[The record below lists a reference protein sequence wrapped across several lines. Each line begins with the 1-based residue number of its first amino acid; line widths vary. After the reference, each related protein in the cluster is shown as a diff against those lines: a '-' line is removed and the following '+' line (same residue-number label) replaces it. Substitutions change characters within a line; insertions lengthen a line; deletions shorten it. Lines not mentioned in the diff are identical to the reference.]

1 MDDSLLP
8 TVGIVEAPGACG
20 PRSRFKLDLLLGF
33 VGGIEQLVRPGQTVL
48 LKPNLRRLAYD
59 SHRQLF
65 LFVAEAVQ
73 RLGGRVV
80 IGDSPWLRNNSAR
93 HLWEQT
99 GLDGIARERD
109 WEFVSFERSVLERTE
124 LGKRVYFLPRIV
136 VEADHVINIAPV
148 LRNHR
153 TQLAGAMFNLLG
165 IIPGF
170 KKGQYP
176 AEYSRSEHLDQLL
189 VDIYSIVQP
198 SLTVADVCRSNN
210 AHVSSDA
217 DNCRFLAS
225 TDGIAVDSVAAALT
239 GLRPRSLRA
248 VHLAGDAGLGIGW
261 LEGVKMI
268 GDRVI
273 PWKIRDLDSF
283 GPGTRFPLPK
293 SLDNFIDGFVWRKPH
308 VDTGTCMPCGKC
320 TESCPS
326 GAMMLEEEGKPPEMT
341 DDLCVSCWHCQR
353 ACPISAISIQES
365 WLTGRPH

>member
-1 MDDSLLP
+1 MLP

-20 PRSRFKLDLLLGF
+20 VRSRFKLDLLLGF

-48 LKPNLRRLAYD
+48 LKPNLRRLVYD

-80 IGDSPWLRNNSAR
+80 IGDSPWLRNNPAR
-93 HLWEQT
+93 RLWEQT
-99 GLDGIARERD
+99 GLDSIARERG
-109 WEFVSFERSVLERTE
+109 WEFVSFERSILDRVG

-136 VEADHVINIAPV
+136 LEADHVINIAPV

-153 TQLAGAMFNLLG
+153 TLLAGAMFNLLG
-165 IIPGF
+165 VIPGF

-176 AEYSRSEHLDQLL
+176 VEFSRSEHLDQLL

-198 SLTVADVCRSNN
+198 SLTLADVCRRDD
-210 AHVSSDA
+210 ARGLSDP

-239 GLRPRSLRA
+239 GLRPRSIRA
-248 VHLAGDAGLGIGW
+248 VHLAGEAGLGIGW
-261 LEGVKMI
+261 LEGINTV
-268 GDRVI
+268 GDRVQ
-273 PWKIRDLDSF
+273 PWKVRDLDPF

-293 SLDNFIDGFVWRKPH
+293 PLDHFVDRFVWRKPH
-308 VDTGTCMPCGKC
+308 VDPRTCTPCGKC
-320 TESCPS
+320 AESCPS
-326 GAMMLEEEGKPPEMT
+326 GAVLLEGGKVPEM
-341 DDLCVSCWHCQR
+341 DDGLCVSCWHCQR
-353 ACPISAISIQES
+353 ACPESAISIQEN
-365 WLTGRPH
+365 WLTGRLH